1 MDYLT
6 KFYKN
11 KADQLQ
17 EEVNYLINLLN
28 EDNRGGIGG
37 WSDADIENWIDET
50 NKAMG
55 DTMSPEHKNTLREK
69 IKKARARSGGGSPP
83 PQSSAPSSAPSSSS
97 NSFGQKAKE
106 FGKGV
111 GRTVGALG
119 IAIPTMIGT
128 DQLLQSAGIEN
139 EVVRGAVSTG
149 AGLGAGEAAVQGVKG
164 GLQKIGTKAALSG
177 AAKAGAQGAGVGFVA
192 GGMYPIAHAG
202 AEKAGI
208 KNEVAKDVAASAA
221 SVAAAEGL
229 VSGALSAAGKLPVSA
244 ILPRVAMSTGIWGV
258 GVPLAVNYLLGNFE
272 KSWKEAG
279 GAPGMASGVVPS
291 QQKVGTALKS
301 ADQRA
306 KELGMDEDIP
316 QERRKLKEIDPDL
329 YNELEALRK
338 RKR

>member
-272 KSWKEAG
+272 KSWKECWRCPRNG
-279 GAPGMASGVVPS
+279 FWCCSFTTKS
-291 QQKVGTALKS
+291 WNSLKIS
-301 ADQRA
+301 RS
-306 KELGMDEDIP
+306 KS
-316 QERRKLKEIDPDL
+316 ERTGNGRRHSTREKKI
-329 YNELEALRK
+329 K
-338 RKR
+338 RNRSRSLQ